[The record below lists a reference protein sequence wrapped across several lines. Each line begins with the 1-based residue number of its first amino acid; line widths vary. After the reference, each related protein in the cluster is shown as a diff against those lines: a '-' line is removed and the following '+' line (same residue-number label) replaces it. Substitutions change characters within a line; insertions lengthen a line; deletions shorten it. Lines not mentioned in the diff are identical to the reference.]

1 MSPPRIVVGVERSER
16 TDDALA
22 LAQVLAAPAAARI
35 VLAGACEF
43 PSIALAGAN
52 IAGLF
57 AEEAVAE
64 ARALVARRTE
74 ALRAAGLDVEEVLST
89 LGSPASLLQSAAE
102 EHAAELVVIGSTH
115 TTPRG
120 RVLPGSTGEL
130 LLAGAPCAVAIAPS
144 GYASGAHHGLK
155 RIGVAFDGSDE
166 ARAALDAAAGLA
178 TRHGAAL
185 RVLTVL
191 DVAGFGSPALM
202 GGPGYD
208 RLRADV
214 EATAHAHLDE
224 VVARLPHD
232 VATDGRLLQGA
243 PGRLLAEAS
252 ADLDLLLMGSRGY
265 GPLRAVLLGGVS
277 GRLVREARCPLIV
290 TPRGV
295 THPIDGLLDAS
306 EPAQQTRGTAAP
318 GSW

>member
-1 MSPPRIVVGVERSER
+1 MSPPRIVVGIERSER

-22 LAQVLAAPAAARI
+22 LARMLATPAARL

-43 PSIALAGAN
+43 PSLALGGAD
-52 IAGLF
+52 IAGLV

-64 ARALVARRTE
+64 GRALVARR
-74 ALRAAGLDVEEVLST
+74 ADRLRASGLDVEEVVAAF
-89 LGSPASLLQSAAE
+89 GSPASLLQSTAE
-102 EHAAELVVIGSTH
+102 EQEAELVVIGSTH

-120 RVLPGSTGEL
+120 RVLPGSTGEV

-144 GYASGAHHGLK
+144 GYASVTHTAPE
-155 RIGVAFDGSDE
+155 RIGAAFDGSDE
-166 ARAALDAAAGLA
+166 ARAALDAAVGLA
-178 TRHGAAL
+178 ARYGAAL
-185 RVLTVL
+185 QVLTVL
-191 DVAGFGSPALM
+191 DVAGFASPALM

-208 RLRADV
+208 RVHADV

-224 VVARLPHD
+224 VVAELPRD
-232 VATDGRLLQGA
+232 VATEGRLLEGA
-243 PGRLLAEAS
+243 PARMLAEAS
-252 ADLDLLLMGSRGY
+252 ADLDLLLMGSRGF

-295 THPIDGLLDAS
+295 GHPMAGLLDRA
-306 EPAQQTRGTAAP
+306 TAARR
-318 GSW
+318 